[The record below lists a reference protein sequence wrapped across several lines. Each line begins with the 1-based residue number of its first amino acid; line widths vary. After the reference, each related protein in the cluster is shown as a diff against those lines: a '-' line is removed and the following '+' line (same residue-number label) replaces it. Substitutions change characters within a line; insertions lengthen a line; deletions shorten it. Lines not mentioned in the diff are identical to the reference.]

1 MKRFRSKSLS
11 KRPRVRSSA
20 HAHAGRRGVPADA
33 ERWERKARAQWK
45 ALDRVCTDLD
55 SRARLTQLIKRLTG
69 SDRGSRESALAELE
83 LATQLLRVGF
93 HVGFLPESQART
105 ADLECAR
112 GEERFFVEVTALVG
126 SARRSV
132 RSSPLR
138 EWSRNGEDDD
148 GVEQDGQTLLRRLL
162 ARISQKARQLGH
174 YQASV
179 LLAISVPRQDA
190 TFRVHPEACDLKRVA
205 AGITMLLPRLKQL
218 SAVLLA
224 LWDVN
229 PLPERSGVRLANV
242 HIVERAKHQVAY
254 PRVRLLILNPGAAV
268 PLREVE
274 VESLK
279 GLL

>member
-1 MKRFRSKSLS
+1 MT
-11 KRPRVRSSA
+11 A
-20 HAHAGRRGVPADA
+20 HA
-33 ERWERKARAQWK
+33 ERWERKAHAQWK
-45 ALDRVCTDLD
+45 ALDRVCTDRD
-55 SRARLTQLIKRLTG
+55 SQARLTQLINRLTG

-105 ADLECAR
+105 ADFECTC
-112 GEERFFVEVTALVG
+112 GKERFFVEVTALVG
-126 SARRSV
+126 SGPRPMRT
-132 RSSPLR
+132 SPLR
-138 EWSRNGEDDD
+138 EWSRNDVDDEE
-148 GVEQDGQTLLRRLL
+148 VEQEGQILLRRLL

-174 YQASV
+174 YRASV
-179 LLAISVPRQDA
+179 LLAISVPRQDPR
-190 TFRVHPEACDLKRVA
+190 FRAHAEACDLKRLA

-218 SAVLLA
+218 SAILLA

-242 HIVERAKHQVAY
+242 HVVERAKHQVGY
-254 PRVRLLILNPGAAV
+254 PRVRLLILNPGAAA
-268 PLREVE
+268 PLKEAE